1 MPSSVFPKAFAS
13 IILDLNSNDQMLIK
27 TTLINSETEFSKEFV
42 YIVQVEDDLGY
53 VVYLESQNIALL
65 PNSTLDITFEW
76 RSEQAATIA
85 IRSFVW
91 SGFVQPIPLSHPTL
105 ESVITLNGEE
115 AAVCAGSAEC
125 FSGIVSR
132 VVDGDTLDV
141 GDIRIR
147 LSLVNTPER
156 GAEGFDDAT
165 EFTAALCPV
174 GSRVLVDQDDG
185 QLQDDFGR
193 ILAKITC
200 SDTKNLNSELIV
212 NGYAEILAQY
222 CVESEFSAEDWARNN
237 GCV

>member
-13 IILDLNSNDQMLIK
+13 IILDLNSDDQLLIR
-27 TTLINSETEFSKEFV
+27 TALINSDTEFSKEFV
-42 YIVQVEDDLGY
+42 YIIQVENDLGY

-65 PNSTLDITFEW
+65 PDSKLDITFEW
-76 RSEQAATIA
+76 HSQQVGTFA
-85 IRSFVW
+85 IKSFVW
-91 SGFVQPIPLSHPTL
+91 SGFVHPIPLSHPTL
-105 ESVITLNGEE
+105 ESVITVNGED

-156 GAEGFDDAT
+156 GEEGFDDAT

-193 ILAKITC
+193 MLAKITC
-200 SDTKNLNSELIV
+200 GDTKNLNSELV
-212 NGYAEILAQY
+212 DNGYAGILTQY
-222 CVESEFSAEDWARNN
+222 CVESEFSTEDWARNN